1 MAYLP
6 QLTLKQNTSD
16 LYEQISPLQD
26 LENNSLQEFRGAGF
40 MPSLLSTLWLP
51 SQMEKQTIYVGLN
64 EIEDPVTDLNV
75 FVPFQQVRV
84 RLKKYMSKAQA
95 KCCYFVQINHVFTV
109 ISSCTDSFIVFRE

>member
-26 LENNSLQEFRGAGF
+26 LENNSLQEFQGAGF

-51 SQMEKQTIYVGLN
+51 SQMEKQTICEVMGLN
-64 EIEDPVTDLNV
+64 EIEDPVTNLNV
-75 FVPFQQVRV
+75 LVPFQ
-84 RLKKYMSKAQA
+84 
-95 KCCYFVQINHVFTV
+95 
-109 ISSCTDSFIVFRE
+109 